1 MGKKFLKCQRED
13 CEWNIG
19 WYCGLVWTEEP
30 GKGTRICNLGARAMV
45 KANAVPPDNC
55 PQSSTVAKLAHD
67 EFEFEEFGDGA
78 IMSKTDRQRR
88 LRILYILLGA
98 LVVILCTG
106 LSLLIVKSC

>member
-1 MGKKFLKCQRED
+1 
-13 CEWNIG
+13 
-19 WYCGLVWTEEP
+19 
-30 GKGTRICNLGARAMV
+30 MV